1 MVQKVHPQGV
11 IWGPNFPPTVEMSL
25 TDECSVHLYSSPCL
39 RKLVTLPPLADN
51 MSIIRPGVH
60 TIISAPRF
68 NSAICSEMPVPP
80 YTHTLRAPRI
90 PIKMVKTY

>member
-1 MVQKVHPQGV
+1 
-11 IWGPNFPPTVEMSL
+11 MS
-25 TDECSVHLYSSPCL
+25 SIRSASSSTRNVTL

-51 MSIIRPGVH
+51 ISIIRPGVH

-90 PIKMVKTY
+90 PSKMVKTY